1 MGQYNL
7 GLRLTVYRSKKEGTG
22 ISNSLRPHFCVLT
35 AISEAFACPVLF
47 SKLKREVTKRVI
59 ISIANVHTEG
69 NLTVHLCTVRLTSS
83 GEQQWGTL
91 VLRKCSFRSRSC
103 R

>member
-47 SKLKREVTKRVI
+47 SKLKREETKRV

-69 NLTVHLCTVRLTSS
+69 NLTVHLRTVRLTSS